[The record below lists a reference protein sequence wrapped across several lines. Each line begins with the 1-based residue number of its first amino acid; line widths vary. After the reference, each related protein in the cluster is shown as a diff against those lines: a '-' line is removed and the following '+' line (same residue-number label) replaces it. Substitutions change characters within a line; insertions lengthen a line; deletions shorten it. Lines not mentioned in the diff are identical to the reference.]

1 MSLLVTGSIGIDTV
15 ETPHGRADNV
25 LGGSSVYFSLAAA
38 LFANVR
44 LVGVVGDDF
53 DARLLEPLQSK
64 GIDTRGVERRA
75 GSKTFCWHGR
85 YNGAMNEA
93 ETVGVQLNV
102 LAERGAEIPREFA
115 DTPYVFLANT
125 HPALQLDYARRMR
138 DAALIVCD
146 TMNHWINSERTSLLE
161 TLKRVHGLVLNEGEA
176 RLLTGVQN
184 LVTAGREILKMGPS
198 FVVIKK
204 GEHGSLLVGRDD
216 LFIMTPYPTEKTV
229 DPTGCGDTFAGA
241 MMGYL
246 AASRKHDAATLRAAM
261 ARGSVVASYVIE
273 SFSVAALAAIG
284 AKDVEARLTEL
295 RQLSALGAG
304 A

>member
-15 ETPHGRADNV
+15 ETPHGRAENV
-25 LGGSSVYFSLAAA
+25 LGGSSIYFSLAAA
-38 LFANVR
+38 LFSQVR

-53 DARLLEPLQSK
+53 DANLLAPLQKK

-75 GSKTFCWHGR
+75 GSKTFRWHGR
-85 YNGAMNEA
+85 YSGAMNEA

-102 LAERGAEIPREFA
+102 LAERGADIPRDFA
-115 DTPYVFLANT
+115 DSRYVFLANT
-125 HPALQLDYARRMR
+125 HPALQKEYAERMR

-146 TMNHWINSERTSLLE
+146 TMNHWINTERAALIAALS
-161 TLKRVHGLVLNEGEA
+161 RVHGLVLNEGEA

-184 LVTAGREILKMGPS
+184 LISAGRAILKMGPR

-204 GEHGSLLVGRDD
+204 GEHGSLLVAADD
-216 LFIMTPYPTEKTV
+216 LFLMTPYPTEKTI

-246 AASRKHDAATLRAAM
+246 AAKGRHDPETLRAAM
-261 ARGSVVASYVIE
+261 ARGSVVASFVIE
-273 SFSVAALAAIG
+273 SFSVDALASIS
-284 AKDVEARLTEL
+284 AKDVEARLAEL
-295 RQLSALGAG
+295 RKLAAIGN
-304 A
+304 